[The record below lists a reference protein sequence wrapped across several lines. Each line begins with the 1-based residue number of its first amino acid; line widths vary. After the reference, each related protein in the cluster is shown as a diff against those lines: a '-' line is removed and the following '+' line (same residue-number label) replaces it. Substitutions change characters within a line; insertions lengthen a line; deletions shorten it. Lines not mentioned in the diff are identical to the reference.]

1 MPIHSAAVY
10 ARGMRHK
17 CLCLRGSM
25 TKVIIYTKE
34 GCPYCR
40 AAKELLTA
48 HHFQFEEIR
57 VDLDDAKRDEM
68 MRLSNR
74 RTVPQIFIND
84 QSIGGYDDLAAL
96 AKSGKL
102 DTFKT

>member
-1 MPIHSAAVY
+1 MA
-10 ARGMRHK
+10 K
-17 CLCLRGSM
+17 
-25 TKVIIYTKE
+25 IILYTKAN
-34 GCPYCR
+34 CPYCKL
-40 AAKELLTA
+40 AKELLSA
-48 HHFQFEEIR
+48 KQAAFEEIHI
-57 VDLDDAKRDEM
+57 DTDPAKLEEM

-102 DTFKT
+102 DDLLKS